1 MAPENNA
8 QFVTGKEVEVKINA
22 SPKSG
27 NKIKKVAV
35 YNGSKYLGEAVKK
48 GNTYTYTLKNLT
60 DASYYISARVTDTQ
74 GNETQTTAA
83 NIHVNTATSSLAG
96 KGWTTAD
103 IGDPYIKGSGSM
115 TNDVLTVKGNGKL
128 GKSEGGTERSEAN
141 NATKDDFTSC
151 IKK

>member
-1 MAPENNA
+1 M
-8 QFVTGKEVEVKINA
+8 
-22 SPKSG
+22 
-27 NKIKKVAV
+27 
-35 YNGSKYLGEAVKK
+35 
-48 GNTYTYTLKNLT
+48 
-60 DASYYISARVTDTQ
+60 TDTQ

-141 NATKDDFTSC
+141 NATKDDFHFVYKEMNGDMEFTAKLEEIVPLTTMPSPG
-151 IKK
+151 

>member
-1 MAPENNA
+1 M
-8 QFVTGKEVEVKINA
+8 
-22 SPKSG
+22 
-27 NKIKKVAV
+27 
-35 YNGSKYLGEAVKK
+35 
-48 GNTYTYTLKNLT
+48 
-60 DASYYISARVTDTQ
+60 TDTQ

-96 KGWTTAD
+96 KSWTTAD

-128 GKSEGGTERSEAN
+128 GKVKVAQNVLKRTMQPKMTS
-141 NATKDDFTSC
+141 TSC